1 MGKKGGAEDNSSESL
16 TKSINTK
23 IILTT
28 IMFVLIGA
36 AFVLMM
42 IFAGIQ
48 VSQKYE
54 QNEAAINQ
62 KEPEVERVIELEYEA
77 YEYTFGTD
85 SEYSKTN
92 HSQNLVFEQLDEKG
106 KYILIDSPEKL
117 GDVLDAITRVRG
129 GTNTEMPKIE
139 EGFFDT
145 GALIAVGVQ
154 DRGFSDGSVAGV
166 HRDADNN
173 VFITLRCIAP
183 YDTMSYGGA
192 IYLIKIPNIQP
203 NTINVSTNTGTA
215 E

>member
-16 TKSINTK
+16 AKSINTK

-106 KYILIDSPEKL
+106 KYILIDSAEKL

-139 EGFFDT
+139 EDFFST

-173 VFITLRCIAP
+173 VFITLRSVAP

-203 NTINVSTNTGTA
+203 NTINVSTNTGAA